1 MKKTILWIGA
11 LLLTASAAVAQ
22 NRNIESAIIYLRDG
36 VYEDAI
42 YYIEEAA
49 KNESTA
55 NDRRMWYQR
64 GKIYLTVAQLQGE
77 KKLAKTLDA
86 KASQKALE
94 SYINCIVEDKKEKRR
109 RYEEA
114 DDELI
119 QAAVMAYND
128 AIQWYNAGRALKDNG
143 DEAGAKA
150 KIGEAI
156 AVWEL
161 LLKAYEHDTKK
172 QISTTYNT
180 PEINVYQ
187 LIADA
192 SISIGDKAKAYE
204 LFGKVMKA
212 ERPASYAFVKTAYMK
227 MEDGDTAAALDVI
240 EKGKV
245 YFPEEKDLTTLQL
258 IIYQNQGKEDLLTD
272 KITEALKED
281 PENTNLLYNRGNLYD
296 NRARRL
302 VDQMKT
308 KMEANYELNSKIRKE
323 RDAKKKAALQ
333 AELKSSKEEVEK
345 MMTKQAL
352 LDSLAVADYKKAYE
366 ISGGTFDIAY
376 NLGAIYFN
384 SAVPLVEK
392 ANNLPSDK
400 DYDKNYA
407 KLKAEWLVL
416 YEQSLKWFLIAEELQ
431 PDNQSVLLGLQQV
444 YAQMGNQEK
453 SEEYRQKRKN

>member
-11 LLLTASAAVAQ
+11 LLLTVSSAVAQ
-22 NRNIESAIIYLRDG
+22 NKNIESAIIYLRDG

-42 YYIEEAA
+42 FYIEEAA

-64 GKIYLTVAQLQGE
+64 GKVYLTVAQLQNE
-77 KKLAKTLDA
+77 KKLEKTLDR
-86 KASQKALE
+86 KASKKALE
-94 SYINCIVEDKKEKRR
+94 SYINCIVLDKAEKRR

-128 AIQWYNAGRALKDNG
+128 AIQDYNTGRNLKENG
-143 DEAGAKA
+143 EEEAGKA
-150 KIGEAI
+150 KIQEAI
-156 AVWEL
+156 ASWEL
-161 LLKAYEHDTKK
+161 LLKAYEHDSKK

-204 LFGKVMKA
+204 LFGKVMQA

-227 MEDGDTAAALDVI
+227 LEDGDTTAALDVI
-240 EKGKV
+240 DEGKV

-272 KITEALKED
+272 KITEALKDD

-296 NRARRL
+296 NRARRM

-308 KMEANYELNSKIRKE
+308 KMENNYELNSKIRKE
-323 RDAKKKAALQ
+323 RDPKKKAELQ
-333 AELKSSKEEVEK
+333 EELKASKEEVDK
-345 MMTKQAL
+345 LIAKQAR
-352 LDSLAVADYKKAYE
+352 LDSLAIADYKKAYE

-407 KLKAEWLVL
+407 KLKAEWLLL
-416 YEQSLKWFLIAEELQ
+416 YEESLKWFLIAEELNPEDQ
-431 PDNQSVLLGLQQV
+431 NVLLGLQQV

-453 SEEYRQKRKN
+453 SEEYRQKRTN

>member
-11 LLLTASAAVAQ
+11 LLLTVSSAVAQ
-22 NRNIESAIIYLRDG
+22 NRNIESAKIALRQET
-36 VYEDAI
+36 YEDAI

-55 NDRRMWYQR
+55 NDRKMWFER
-64 GKIYLTVAQLQGE
+64 GRIYLTVAQLQNE
-77 KKLAKTLDA
+77 KKLAKVLDA
-86 KASQKALE
+86 KASKKSLE
-94 SYINCIVEDKKEKRR
+94 SFINCIVQDKAEGRR

-114 DDELI
+114 DDMLI
-119 QAAVMAYND
+119 QAAVTAYND
-128 AIQWYNAGRALKDNG
+128 AIQDYNAGRTLLENG
-143 DEAGAKA
+143 DEVGAKV
-150 KIGEAI
+150 KIGEAVT
-156 AVWEL
+156 VWEL
-161 LLKAYEHDTKK
+161 ILKAYEHDVNK

-204 LFGKVMKA
+204 LFGKVMNA
-212 ERPASYAFVKTAYMK
+212 EKPASYAFVKTAYMK
-227 MEDGDTAAALDVI
+227 LEDGDTTAALDVI

-272 KITEALKED
+272 KITEALKDD

-302 VDQMKT
+302 VDNMKT

-323 RDAKKKAALQ
+323 RDPKKKAALQ
-333 AELKSSKEEVEK
+333 SELKASKEEVEK
-345 MMTKQAL
+345 MMAKQQV
-352 LDSLAVADYKKAYE
+352 LDSLAVADYKKAYD

-376 NLGAIYFN
+376 NLGAVYFN

-407 KLKAEWLVL
+407 KLKTEWLAI
-416 YEQSLKWFLIAEELQ
+416 YEESLKWFLIAEELQ
-431 PDNQSVLLGLQQV
+431 PDNQNVLLGLQQV